1 MNYHGHKPG
10 CRHDTPQTSG
20 LFGLASNLLQ
30 LSYSL
35 AWAGARGGRALLER
49 AVWMDH
55 SPGCASGGHGCE
67 HACDCCCRI
76 ECLPPVY
83 AGCCRTGCGRC

>member
-1 MNYHGHKPG
+1 MSYSSRKP
-10 CRHDTPQTSG
+10 CCQHHASQPAG
-20 LFGLASNLLQ
+20 LFALAGNLLN
-30 LSYSL
+30 LGYSL

-55 SPGCASGGHGCE
+55 SPGCPRDYGCGSGCH
-67 HACDCCCRI
+67 CCQI

-83 AGCCRTGCGRC
+83 AGCCRPHCGCY